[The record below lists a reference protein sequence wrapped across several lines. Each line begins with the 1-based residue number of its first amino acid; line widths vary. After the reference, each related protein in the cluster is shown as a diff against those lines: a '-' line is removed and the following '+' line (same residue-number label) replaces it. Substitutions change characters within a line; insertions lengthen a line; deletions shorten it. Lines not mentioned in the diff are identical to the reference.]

1 MFKKNNYLITI
12 TAIYLVAALLIF
24 RNNFFEISE
33 DVIRLNGLWRL
44 MMILY
49 YVLIY
54 FIPLG
59 ALVIFA
65 LFISSAYTSI
75 ANDMGVNVDKSTPK
89 SELASKDDVIESRD
103 ERI

>member
-24 RNNFFEISE
+24 RNNFSVISE
-33 DVIRLNGLWRL
+33 DVIRLNELWRL

-65 LFISSAYTSI
+65 LFISSVYTSI
-75 ANDMGVNVDKSTPK
+75 ANDTGVNVDKSTPK

>member
-65 LFISSAYTSI
+65 LFISSVYTSI
-75 ANDMGVNVDKSTPK
+75 ANDMGANVDKSTPK

>member
-1 MFKKNNYLITI
+1 MFKKNNYFITI
-12 TAIYLVAALLIF
+12 TVIYLVAALLIF

-65 LFISSAYTSI
+65 LFISSVYTSI